1 MGIKIDMTGV
11 VENGSLASLTGVIV
25 GPDDSFTINASVV
38 DNGNGYTISGS
49 GVFTA
54 GPIEGNLTAEIQA
67 DAGFNIDPSTL
78 NIGGGVSISK
88 EVLGNQIDLS
98 GSVVNGSLASIVGTI
113 AGPNQ
118 SYLLSLIHI

>member
-11 VENGSLASLTGVIV
+11 VENGSLASLTGVIT

-54 GPIEGNLTAEIQA
+54 GQIE
-67 DAGFNIDPSTL
+67 
-78 NIGGGVSISK
+78 
-88 EVLGNQIDLS
+88 
-98 GSVVNGSLASIVGTI
+98 
-113 AGPNQ
+113 
-118 SYLLSLIHI
+118 